1 MIAQQW
7 SKWQEGDHVFLSCLP
22 SIINNRT
29 ELSESTKMNQEE
41 GTMER
46 ATLNT
51 SVFVLLQSC

>member
-1 MIAQQW
+1 MSFFPAF
-7 SKWQEGDHVFLSCLP
+7 H

-51 SVFVLLQSC
+51 NVSVLL